1 MFEIVKKDKMCS
13 NRFSEETINILDQS
27 CKAYNMSRSDYLELL
42 IKNAQTNNAQDI
54 INQTQMLLFQIKEYE
69 KQYTTKID
77 EVKKLEN
84 KITKTK
90 AKISKLNSLKDTSN
104 FIYEDEELK
113 IKEII
118 LKRYITM
125 GNFNDTI
132 ELERT
137 LTNICRE
144 FRVNFNITFKIACL
158 IRDKKTTPIDI
169 INTPL
174 VELINDESIKFLES
188 EKTKQTQQTIQQK
201 LTEKFSNQLK
211 QLQPTEIKEKP
222 QQLTKNDKIKTFI
235 QTLQKRNY
243 FKLYENDLKTT
254 VENRCIGYNLEFSTI
269 WKLVKMIQNNKI
281 TVDQIYQSENIIED
295 FINNIKLI

>member
-1 MFEIVKKDKMCS
+1 MFKTVKDQICS

-27 CKAYNMSRSDYLELL
+27 CKAYNMSRSNYLEML
-42 IKNAQTNNAQDI
+42 IRNAQTNNAQDI

-77 EVKKLEN
+77 EVKQLEN

-90 AKISKLNSLKDTSN
+90 AKISKLNTLKDTTN
-104 FIYEDEELK
+104 FIYEDKELK

-144 FRVNFNITFKIACL
+144 FRVDFNITFKVACM
-158 IRDKKTTPIDI
+158 IRDKKITPIDI

-174 VELINDESIKFLES
+174 VELINDKSIKFLES

-211 QLQPTEIKEKP
+211 QLQPTEVKEKP
-222 QQLTKNDKIKTFI
+222 QQLTKNDKIKKLI
-235 QTLQKRNY
+235 QILQKRNH
-243 FKLYENDLKTT
+243 LRLHEEDLK
-254 VENRCIGYNLEFSTI
+254 
-269 WKLVKMIQNNKI
+269 
-281 TVDQIYQSENIIED
+281 
-295 FINNIKLI
+295 